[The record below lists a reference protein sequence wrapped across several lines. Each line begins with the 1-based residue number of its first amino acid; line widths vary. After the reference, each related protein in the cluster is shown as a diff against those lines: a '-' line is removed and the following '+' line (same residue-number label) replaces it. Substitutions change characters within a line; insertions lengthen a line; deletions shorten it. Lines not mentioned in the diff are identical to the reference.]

1 MNAKFKDNKTILISN
16 LSKSEDILVTNLI
29 NKTTIFSST
38 LYKDEYLQNIL
49 KLTGKTNISY
59 DKLVSL
65 DLSSGNQEVLP
76 DEGLLFSKVEIEKPS
91 TLTPDNIKQGINIAG
106 IFGNI
111 VPLNGSDI
119 TIIPSKESQD
129 ITPSGDSNAFTSIHV
144 EPINVKLQDIE
155 ITENGVYKV
164 PDGFDG
170 FGTIIVN
177 VKGSS
182 SVPTQEQ
189 IDALNNMK
197 TSIDNQDLIIEY
209 DNEVLDLDFNIQN
222 NDLIVD
228 NNVRGTEFEINNN
241 GELEVIY

>member
-29 NKTTIFSST
+29 NKNTIFFST

-189 IDALNNMK
+189 IDALNNIK